1 MVLFLIRDTV
11 NKLFCKTPH
20 PYDSMTSSSLSKVS
34 CGEATMKLSRMANLI
49 EQASKRRTPGRLCIF
64 FLLRLLHANPE
75 AAIIFTTDVQRS
87 NISKVFML
95 SLSRASAW
103 IMQLNTL

>member
-1 MVLFLIRDTV
+1 
-11 NKLFCKTPH
+11 
-20 PYDSMTSSSLSKVS
+20 
-34 CGEATMKLSRMANLI
+34 MKLSRVANLI
-49 EQASKRRTPGRLCIF
+49 EQASRRRTPGRLCI

-103 IMQLNTL
+103 IFIIMQLSTL

>member
-1 MVLFLIRDTV
+1 
-11 NKLFCKTPH
+11 
-20 PYDSMTSSSLSKVS
+20 
-34 CGEATMKLSRMANLI
+34 MKLNG
-49 EQASKRRTPGRLCIF
+49 KPNRTGFKEADTRTFVYFL
-64 FLLRLLHANPE
+64 LLRLLHANPE

-103 IMQLNTL
+103 IFIIMQLNTL